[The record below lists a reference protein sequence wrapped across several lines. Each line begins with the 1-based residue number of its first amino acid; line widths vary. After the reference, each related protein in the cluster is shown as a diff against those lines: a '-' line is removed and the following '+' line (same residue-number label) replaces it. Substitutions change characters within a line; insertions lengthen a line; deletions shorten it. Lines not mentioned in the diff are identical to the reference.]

1 MNQSSSIFKSI
12 FYLIQSPHSRR
23 TVILGGLTLVLGLF
37 VFTLAGQANSMALQA
52 YCSLCIFDL
61 LFIGTALLTAWI
73 SENNNS
79 KVRQKIQGSHSYPM
93 MNHATAD
100 SSTNLFIPSRNVS
113 TFSYGT
119 ARFEVLAV
127 FTSTMLS
134 ILGAFFIL
142 KESIE
147 KYLENEPIHPEFM
160 FFATILTFSIHMI
173 VIYFVPNQS
182 FDHVIAASSSSWLQE
197 HVSDMFQSVCHYVPG
212 LSRLLL
218 PRINPFALLSWCG
231 LSIVFSNSFLLRMGY
246 SNFSDTLS
254 SLLMAFMTFGTMVPM
269 AIYSGK
275 ILLQTT
281 PAPMIGQLDKCLHE
295 ASRLD
300 GVLEFRHEHFWAL
313 SFGTLVGSVHVR
325 CRLVSRY
332 FSFENE

>member
-1 MNQSSSIFKSI
+1 
-12 FYLIQSPHSRR
+12 
-23 TVILGGLTLVLGLF
+23 
-37 VFTLAGQANSMALQA
+37 
-52 YCSLCIFDL
+52 
-61 LFIGTALLTAWI
+61 
-73 SENNNS
+73 
-79 KVRQKIQGSHSYPM
+79 
-93 MNHATAD
+93 
-100 SSTNLFIPSRNVS
+100 
-113 TFSYGT
+113 
-119 ARFEVLAV
+119 
-127 FTSTMLS
+127 MLS

-147 KYLENEPIHPEFM
+147 NFLENEPIHIGYIMP
-160 FFATILTFSIHMI
+160 ASIITFVMHLV

-197 HVSDMFQSVCHYVPG
+197 HVSDIFQNLCHYIPG

-218 PRINPFALLSWCG
+218 PRINPLALLCWCG
-231 LSIVFSNSFLLRMGY
+231 LTIVVSDSFLLSMGY
-246 SNFSDTLS
+246 GNFVDTLS

-313 SFGTLVGSVHVR
+313 SFGTLVGSLHVR
-325 CRLVSRY
+325 CR
-332 FSFENE
+332 